1 MDDNKF
7 FREATLRICGNLEID
22 KALRNCL
29 LFIRDYIPAD
39 LMSFII
45 YVPDQEV
52 FETIAVARMSGSNTL
67 PVKIPVPSENRDHLK
82 VDFQTPRITT
92 LDSLGSQSAIRGFF
106 NRMGFPKGEAIVM
119 EMVLAGKKMGAL
131 IVINT
136 QGHKYTE
143 EHKRLLS
150 LLNEPF
156 GIALTNS
163 LRYRKANRLKNL
175 LADDKQYLQEEL
187 LQNIEEKIIGS
198 DNGLRDVM
206 ESVRQVAPTDSP
218 VFLQGETGV
227 GKEVIAG
234 AIHKAS
240 PRRNGPFIKVNCGAI
255 TESLIDSEL
264 FGHEKGAFT
273 GAISQ
278 KRGRFERA
286 EGGTIFLDE
295 FAELPPE
302 AQSRFLR
309 VLQDKEIERVGGET
323 PIKVDCRIILAT
335 NRNLDEMMQQ
345 ARFRYDL
352 YYRIQVFPII
362 IPPLR
367 KRRMDIPALV
377 QHFMKKKARKLSIPD
392 TPALA
397 PGALDRLMTYDWPGN
412 VRELENTIERALIIN
427 KGKPLTFTEL
437 WPEHRYSQS
446 IREEDGEY
454 FPSLDEAAT
463 RHILK
468 ALHRTRGKIEGPNGA
483 ARLLAINPGT
493 LRQRMR
499 KLGIPFG
506 RQAKKMYAEEK
517 KYNLNRV

>member
-1 MDDNKF
+1 MDDNQF

-22 KALRNCL
+22 KALQDCL
-29 LFIRDYIPAD
+29 FFIRNFIPAD
-39 LMSFII
+39 LMAFII
-45 YVPDQEV
+45 YIPEQDV
-52 FETIAVARMSGSNTL
+52 FETIAVARLSGSDTL
-67 PVKIPVPSENRDHLK
+67 SIKIPVPAENRGHLK
-82 VDFQTPRITT
+82 TDFSAPRITT
-92 LDSLGSQSAIRGFF
+92 MEDIATQTAISGFYKE
-106 NRMGFPKGEAIVM
+106 MGFPRGEGIVM

-131 IVINT
+131 IIINEK
-136 QGHKYTE
+136 GEKYTI
-143 EHKRLLS
+143 EHQRRLS

-163 LRYRKANRLKNL
+163 LRYRKVNQLKNL

-198 DNGLRDVM
+198 DSGLRDIM

-218 VFLQGETGV
+218 VLLQGETGV
-227 GKEVIAG
+227 GKEVVAG

-240 PRRNGPFIKVNCGAI
+240 PRRNGPFIKVDCGAI
-255 TESLIDSEL
+255 TGSLIDSEL

-309 VLQDKEIERVGGET
+309 VIQDKEIERVGGEK

-335 NRNLDEMMQQ
+335 NRNLDEMIRQ

-367 KRRMDIPALV
+367 KRKTDIPALTR
-377 QHFMKKKARKLSIPD
+377 HFLQKKARKLSLPD
-392 TPALA
+392 IPALA
-397 PGALDRLMTYDWPGN
+397 PGALDRLTAYDWPGN

-427 KGKPLTFTEL
+427 RNKPLTFNDL
-437 WPEHRYSQS
+437 WPEYQNTASSPQA
-446 IREEDGEY
+446 DAAC
-454 FPSLDEAAT
+454 FLSLDEAST
-463 RHILK
+463 RHILE
-468 ALHRTRGKIEGPNGA
+468 ALHKTAGKIEGPGGVA
-483 ARLLAINPGT
+483 ALLGVNPGT
-493 LRQRMR
+493 LRQKMR
-499 KLGIPFG
+499 KLKIPFG
-506 RQAKKMYAEEK
+506 RRVKHMYEK
-517 KYNLNRV
+517 